1 MRRDSFAVVVI
12 VAWAISMSPPVHS
25 QAARLQISSPRDGT
39 IVQPG
44 STVAIT
50 VTSPAGTL
58 VSSVVVVGQTPLNL
72 FQGSAT
78 LPFTTSAMV
87 PVDAPLRRIR
97 LSAMARTP
105 AGREIDVEAAP
116 IFIDVER
123 NDMPTRLSLLN
134 MGEKDPALYFEGPG
148 GDLPLI
154 VLAHFAD
161 GQILDATEST
171 RVRYSVAAP
180 GIASVR
186 EGGVVTA
193 RRAGQTTATIVY
205 SLGTQTLQA
214 RVAVNI
220 RSR

>member
-134 MGEKDPALYFEGPG
+134 MGEKDPASTSKDQAGICRSSCSPI
-148 GDLPLI
+148 LP
-154 VLAHFAD
+154 
-161 GQILDATEST
+161 
-171 RVRYSVAAP
+171 
-180 GIASVR
+180 
-186 EGGVVTA
+186 TA
-193 RRAGQTTATIVY
+193 RSWTQRSRRASA
-205 SLGTQTLQA
+205 
-214 RVAVNI
+214 I
-220 RSR
+220 RSPLRALRAYAQAGW